1 MEDLPIIKHIPIY
14 AAPKR
19 MLAYV
24 TNEEK
29 TEHTLVTGLRC
40 SKNFEDAYNDMKYT
54 FETYSGARFFK
65 RSVTSDTAK
74 KERQKIRL
82 HHYIQSFKPGEV
94 TPEEAHQIGVEWAEK
109 VFGKNRMVLCATHTD
124 RGHIHNHFAVCPYDM
139 YGQHWYANKATMKMC
154 RAVSDEIAKAHGL
167 SVIEHPKKS
176 YNHKYGEYKAR
187 KEGISWKQK
196 LCDDIDNAIM
206 KENVRSIDDLLKEL
220 MKQGYGIR
228 RGKYISI
235 KVRQN
240 RKPIRSF
247 RLGDGYALE
256 HLEYRIKH
264 KNLEMPLSE
273 ALKYSGI
280 QREYAL
286 CIRQIQIQLYRR
298 PEAERLH
305 FATYR
310 EVEMSSRL
318 LFYLR
323 DNKIHSADDFRKAV
337 SDAEARLKNLKAE
350 KDSLTKKIADEE
362 KLIGDIPKYLEILG
376 RRPFLPKDAVELAKY
391 NYLKDAGITSLE
403 DAEKHRMLLADM
415 KSRLEEVDGKIREAV
430 SEKKTV
436 SDFYALYENQMKSDY
451 QVLLEQAKA
460 EMENIRR
467 EEERKKAEKERS
479 DLQAENKMQDR
490 GKSGF
495 SR

>member
-1 MEDLPIIKHIPIY
+1 MPIIKHIPIY

-19 MLAYV
+19 LISYV
-24 TNEEK
+24 TNENK
-29 TEHTLVTGLRC
+29 TEKTLVTGFNC
-40 SKNFEDAYNDMKYT
+40 SANVSEAYEDMKFG
-54 FETYSGARFFK
+54 FEIFSGERFFK
-65 RSVTSDTAK
+65 RSIKSETAK
-74 KERQKIRL
+74 SEKQKIRL

-94 TPEEAHQIGVEWAEK
+94 TPDEAHQIGVEWAERA
-109 VFGKNRMVLCATHTD
+109 FGKKAVVLCATHTD

-139 YGQHWYANKATMKMC
+139 DGKHWHANKESLRRCKAI
-154 RAVSDEIAKAHGL
+154 SDEIALAHGL
-167 SVIEHPKKS
+167 EIIEHPKKS
-176 YNHKYGEYKAR
+176 YNHKYGEYKMR
-187 KEGISWKQK
+187 KEGKSWKQK
-196 LCDDIDNAIM
+196 LCDDIDDAIM
-206 KENVRSIDDLLKEL
+206 KDSVRNVDDLLKEL
-220 MKQGYGIR
+220 QKQGYGIR

-256 HLEYRIKH
+256 YLEYRIKH

-273 ALKYSGI
+273 ALKFSGI

-286 CIRQIQIQLYRR
+286 CIRQIQIQLYRH

-310 EVEMSSRL
+310 EVERSSRL

-323 DNKIHSADDFRKAV
+323 DSKIHSADDFRKAV

-362 KLIGDIPKYLEILG
+362 KLIGDIPKYLEILK
-376 RRPFLPKDAVELAKY
+376 RIPLLPKDISELAKY

-403 DAEKHRMLLADM
+403 DADKHRLMLADM
-415 KSRLEEVDGKIREAV
+415 KSRLEEADGKVREAV

-451 QVLLEQAKA
+451 QILLEQAKA
-460 EMENIRR
+460 EMEKRQ
-467 EEERKKAEKERS
+467 KAEKERS
-479 DLQAENKMQDR
+479 DLQAEDKIQDR
-490 GKSGF
+490 DRSGF
-495 SR
+495 LR

>member
-1 MEDLPIIKHIPIY
+1 M
-14 AAPKR
+14 
-19 MLAYV
+19 
-24 TNEEK
+24 
-29 TEHTLVTGLRC
+29 
-40 SKNFEDAYNDMKYT
+40 
-54 FETYSGARFFK
+54 
-65 RSVTSDTAK
+65 
-74 KERQKIRL
+74 
-82 HHYIQSFKPGEV
+82 
-94 TPEEAHQIGVEWAEK
+94 
-109 VFGKNRMVLCATHTD
+109 LCATHTD
-124 RGHIHNHFAVCPYDM
+124 RGHIHNHFAVCPYDID
-139 YGQHWYANKATMKMC
+139 GKHWHANKESLRRCKAI
-154 RAVSDEIAKAHGL
+154 SDEIALAHGL

-176 YNHKYGEYKAR
+176 YTHKYGEYKAR

-220 MKQGYGIR
+220 QKQGYGIR

-240 RKPIRSF
+240 RKPIRSY

-256 HLEYRIKH
+256 HLQFRIEH
-264 KNLEMPLSE
+264 KNMEMPMSE

-286 CIRQIQIQLYRR
+286 CIRQIQIQFYRR

-310 EVEMSSRL
+310 EIERSSRL

-323 DNKIHSADDFRKAV
+323 DSKIHSADDFRKAV

-362 KLIGDIPKYLEILG
+362 KLIGDIPKYLETLK
-376 RRPFLPKDAVELAKY
+376 RRPLLPKDISELAKY
-391 NYLKDAGITSLE
+391 NYLKDAGITSLD
-403 DAEKHRMLLADM
+403 DAEKHRLMLADM
-415 KSRLEEVDGKIREAV
+415 KSRLKDADGKIREAV
-430 SEKKTV
+430 AEKKTV

-451 QVLLEQAKA
+451 QILLEQARA
-460 EMENIRR
+460 EIENIRR
-467 EEERKKAEKERS
+467 VEERKKAERERGEV
-479 DLQAENKMQDR
+479 QQENKPQGR

-495 SR
+495 SI

>member
-1 MEDLPIIKHIPIY
+1 MPIIKHIPIY

-19 MLAYV
+19 LISYV
-24 TNEEK
+24 TNEKK
-29 TEHTLVTGLRC
+29 TEKTLVTGLNC
-40 SKNFEDAYNDMKYT
+40 SVNASEAYEDMKFG
-54 FETYSGARFFK
+54 FEMFSGERFFK
-65 RSVTSDTAK
+65 RSIKSETAK
-74 KERQKIRL
+74 SEKQKIRL

-94 TPEEAHQIGVEWAEK
+94 IPDEAHQIGVEWAER

-139 YGQHWYANKATMKMC
+139 YGQRWYANKATMKMC

-176 YNHKYGEYKAR
+176 YNYKYGEYKAR

-240 RKPIRSF
+240 RKPIRSY

-256 HLEYRIKH
+256 HLQFRIEH
-264 KNLEMPLSE
+264 KNMEMPMSE

-310 EVEMSSRL
+310 EVERSSRL

-350 KDSLTKKIADEE
+350 KDSLTKKITNEE
-362 KLIGDIPKYLEILG
+362 KLIGDIPKYLEILK
-376 RRPFLPKDAVELAKY
+376 RRPLLPKDISELAKY

-403 DAEKHRMLLADM
+403 DADKHRLMLADM
-415 KSRLEEVDGKIREAV
+415 KSRLEEADGKVREAV

-490 GKSGF
+490 GRLGF

>member
-1 MEDLPIIKHIPIY
+1 MPIIKHIPIY

-19 MLAYV
+19 LLSYV
-24 TNEEK
+24 TNEKK
-29 TEHTLVTGLRC
+29 TEKTLVTGLNC
-40 SKNFEDAYNDMKYT
+40 SANVSEAYEDMKLG
-54 FETYSGARFFK
+54 FEMFSGERFFK
-65 RSVTSDTAK
+65 RSIKSETAK
-74 KERQKIRL
+74 SEKQKIRL

-94 TPEEAHQIGVEWAEK
+94 TPEEAHQIGEEWAER
-109 VFGKNRMVLCATHTD
+109 VFGKKAVVLCATHTD
-124 RGHIHNHFAVCPYDM
+124 RGHIHNHFAVCPYDID
-139 YGQHWYANKATMKMC
+139 GKHWHANKESLRRCKSI
-154 RAVSDEIAKAHGL
+154 SDEIALAHGL
-167 SVIEHPKKS
+167 EIIEHPKKS
-176 YNHKYGEYKAR
+176 YNHKYGEYKMR
-187 KEGISWKQK
+187 KEGKSWKQK
-196 LCDDIDNAIM
+196 LCDDIDEAIM
-206 KENVRSIDDLLKEL
+206 KESVGSIDDLLKEL
-220 MKQGYGIR
+220 QKQGYGIR

-264 KNLEMPLSE
+264 KNLEMPMSE
-273 ALKYSGI
+273 TLKYSGI
-280 QREYAL
+280 QREYDL

-310 EVEMSSRL
+310 EIERSSRL

-323 DNKIHSADDFRKAV
+323 DSKIHSADDFRKAV

-362 KLIGDIPKYLEILG
+362 KIIEDIPKYLEILG
-376 RRPFLPKDAVELAKY
+376 RRPFFPKDAVELAKY

-403 DAEKHRMLLADM
+403 DAEKHRLVLADM
-415 KSRLEEVDGKIREAV
+415 KSRLEDADGKIREAV

-451 QVLLEQAKA
+451 QVLLEQAKT
-460 EMENIRR
+460 EMEYIRR
-467 EEERKKAEKERS
+467 EKERQMAEKERS

-490 GKSGF
+490 GRAGF

>member
-1 MEDLPIIKHIPIY
+1 MPIIKHIPIY

-29 TEHTLVTGLRC
+29 TEHTLVTGLNC
-40 SKNFEDAYNDMKYT
+40 AKKFEDAYADMEFI
-54 FETYSGARFFK
+54 FETYSGERFFK
-65 RSVTSDTAK
+65 KSIKSDTADREK
-74 KERQKIRL
+74 RKIRL

-94 TPEEAHQIGVEWAEK
+94 TPEEAHQIGVEWAER

-154 RAVSDEIAKAHGL
+154 RAISDEIAKAHSL

-176 YNHKYGEYKAR
+176 YTHKYGEYRAR

-196 LCDDIDNAIM
+196 LCDDIDNEIM
-206 KENVRSIDDLLKEL
+206 KENVRSVDDLLKEL
-220 MKQGYGIR
+220 MKQGYGIK

-235 KVRQN
+235 KVGQN

-256 HLEYRIKH
+256 HLEYRIRN
-264 KNLEMPLSE
+264 KNMEMPLSE
-273 ALKYSGI
+273 ALKFSGI

-298 PEAERLH
+298 PEPDRLH
-305 FATYR
+305 FATFR
-310 EVEMSSRL
+310 EVERSSRL
-318 LFYLR
+318 LFYLQEHR
-323 DNKIHSADDFRKAV
+323 IHSVEDFQKAV
-337 SDAEARLKNLKAE
+337 SAADEKLSELKAE
-350 KDSLTKKIADEE
+350 KAELIQKIAKEE
-362 KLIGDIPKYLEILG
+362 KIIGDIPKYLEILG
-376 RRPFLPKDAVELAKY
+376 RRPFLPKDAVELAQY

-403 DAEKHRMLLADM
+403 DAEKHRLMLADM
-415 KSRLEEVDGKIREAV
+415 KSRLEDADGKIREAV
-430 SEKKTV
+430 CEKKTV
-436 SDFYALYENQMKSDY
+436 YDFYALYENQMKSDY
-451 QVLLEQAKA
+451 QVLLEQARA
-460 EMENIRR
+460 EMEKRQ
-467 EEERKKAEKERS
+467 KAEKERS
-479 DLQAENKMQDR
+479 DLRAENKMQDR
-490 GKSGF
+490 GRAGF

>member
-40 SKNFEDAYNDMKYT
+40 SKNFEDVYNDMKYT
-54 FETYSGARFFK
+54 FETYSGERFFK
-65 RSVTSDTAK
+65 KSIKSDTAE
-74 KERQKIRL
+74 KEKQKIRL

-94 TPEEAHQIGVEWAEK
+94 TPEEAHQIGVEWAER
-109 VFGKNRMVLCATHTD
+109 VFGKKAVVLCATHID

-139 YGQHWYANKATMKMC
+139 YGQRWYANKSTMKMC
-154 RAVSDEIAKAHGL
+154 RAISDEIAKAHGL

-176 YNHKYGEYKAR
+176 YTHKYGEYKAR

-206 KENVRSIDDLLKEL
+206 KDNVRSIDDLLKEL
-220 MKQGYGIR
+220 MKQGYGIK

-240 RKPIRSF
+240 RKPIRSY

-256 HLEYRIKH
+256 HLQFRIEH
-264 KNLEMPLSE
+264 KNMEMPMSE

-310 EVEMSSRL
+310 EVERSSRL
-318 LFYLR
+318 LGYLR

-337 SDAEARLKNLKAE
+337 SDAEAKLKNLKAE

-376 RRPFLPKDAVELAKY
+376 RRPFLPKDAAELAQY

-403 DAEKHRMLLADM
+403 DAEKHRLMLDDM
-415 KSRLEEVDGKIREAV
+415 KSRLEEADGKIREAV

-451 QVLLEQAKA
+451 QVLLEQAKV

-467 EEERKKAEKERS
+467 EEERQKAERERG

-490 GKSGF
+490 GRLEF

>member
-1 MEDLPIIKHIPIY
+1 MPIIKHIPIY

-29 TEHTLVTGLRC
+29 TEHTLVTGLNC
-40 SKNFEDAYNDMKYT
+40 AKKFEDAYADMEFI
-54 FETYSGARFFK
+54 FETYSGERFFK
-65 RSVTSDTAK
+65 KSIKSDTAEMEK
-74 KERQKIRL
+74 QKIRL

-124 RGHIHNHFAVCPYDM
+124 RGHIHNHFAVCSYDM
-139 YGQHWYANKATMKMC
+139 YGQRWYANKATMKMC

-176 YNHKYGEYKAR
+176 YTHKYGEYKAR

-220 MKQGYGIR
+220 MKQGYGIK

-235 KVRQN
+235 KGKQN
-240 RKPIRSF
+240 RNPIRSY

-256 HLEYRIKH
+256 HLQFRIEH
-264 KNLEMPLSE
+264 KNMEMPMSE

-298 PEAERLH
+298 PEPDRLH
-305 FATYR
+305 FATFR
-310 EVEMSSRL
+310 EVERSSKL
-318 LFYLR
+318 LFYLHEHR
-323 DNKIHSADDFRKAV
+323 IHSVEDFQKAV
-337 SDAEARLKNLKAE
+337 SSADEKLSELKAE
-350 KDSLTKKIADEE
+350 KAELIQKIADEE
-362 KLIGDIPKYLEILG
+362 KMIGDIPKYLEVLG
-376 RRPFLPKDAVELAKY
+376 RRPFLPKDAVELAQY
-391 NYLKDAGITSLE
+391 NYLKDSGITSLD
-403 DAEKHRMLLADM
+403 DADKHRLMLANM
-415 KSRLEEVDGKIREAV
+415 KSRLEDADGKIREAV

-436 SDFYALYENQMKSDY
+436 SDFYALYENQKKSDY

-467 EEERKKAEKERS
+467 EEERQKAEKERS
-479 DLQAENKMQDR
+479 DLRSEDKTHDR
-490 GKSGF
+490 NRSGL

>member
-1 MEDLPIIKHIPIY
+1 MPIIKHIPIY

-19 MLAYV
+19 LLAYV
-24 TNEEK
+24 TNEKK
-29 TEHTLVTGLRC
+29 TEKTLVTGLNC
-40 SKNFEDAYNDMKYT
+40 SANASEAYEDMKFNFEM
-54 FETYSGARFFK
+54 FSGERFFK
-65 RSVTSDTAK
+65 RSIKSETAK
-74 KERQKIRL
+74 SEKQKIRL
-82 HHYIQSFKPGEV
+82 HHYIQSFSPGEV
-94 TPEEAHQIGVEWAEK
+94 TPEEAHQIGVEWAERI
-109 VFGKNRMVLCATHTD
+109 FGKKAVVLCVTHTD

-139 YGQHWYANKATMKMC
+139 DGKHWHANKESLRRCKAI
-154 RAVSDEIAKAHGL
+154 SDEIALAHGL
-167 SVIEHPKKS
+167 EIIEHPKKS
-176 YNHKYGEYKAR
+176 YNHKYGEYKMR
-187 KEGISWKQK
+187 KEGKSWKQK
-196 LCDDIDNAIM
+196 LCDDIDEAIM
-206 KENVRSIDDLLKEL
+206 KDSVGSVDDLLKEL
-220 MKQGYGIR
+220 KKQGYGIK

-235 KVRQN
+235 KVKQN

-273 ALKYSGI
+273 ALKFSGI

-310 EVEMSSRL
+310 EVERSSRL

-337 SDAEARLKNLKAE
+337 SDVEEKVEKMKAE
-350 KDSLTKKIADEE
+350 KDSLTKKIADEK

-403 DAEKHRMLLADM
+403 YAEKHRLMLADM
-415 KSRLEEVDGKIREAV
+415 KKRLEDADGKIREAV

-436 SDFYALYENQMKSDY
+436 SDFYALYENQMKSDF

-467 EEERKKAEKERS
+467 EKERQMAEKERS

>member
-40 SKNFEDAYNDMKYT
+40 SKNFEDVYNDMKYT
-54 FETYSGARFFK
+54 FETYSGERFFK
-65 RSVTSDTAK
+65 RSIKSETAK
-74 KERQKIRL
+74 SEKQKIRL

-94 TPEEAHQIGVEWAEK
+94 TPDEAHQIGVEWAER
-109 VFGKNRMVLCATHTD
+109 VFGKKAVVLCATHTD

-139 YGQHWYANKATMKMC
+139 DGKHWHANKDSLRRCKAI
-154 RAVSDEIAKAHGL
+154 SDEIAIAHGL
-167 SVIEHPKKS
+167 EIIEHPKKS
-176 YNHKYGEYKAR
+176 YNHKYGECKMR
-187 KEGISWKQK
+187 KEGKSWKQK
-196 LCDDIDNAIM
+196 LCDDIDDVII
-206 KENVRSIDDLLKEL
+206 KDSVGNVDDLLKEL
-220 MKQGYGIR
+220 QKQGYGIR
-228 RGKYISI
+228 RGVYISI

-298 PEAERLH
+298 PEADRFH
-305 FATYR
+305 FATFR
-310 EVEMSSRL
+310 EVERSSRL

-323 DNKIHSADDFRKAV
+323 DNKIHSADDFRKAI
-337 SDAEARLKNLKAE
+337 SDAEAKLKNLKAE
-350 KDSLTKKIADEE
+350 KDSLTKKIADEK

-376 RRPFLPKDAVELAKY
+376 RRPFFPKDAVELAKY

-403 DAEKHRMLLADM
+403 DSEKHRLMLDEL
-415 KSRLEEVDGKIREAV
+415 KKRFEEVDGKIREAV

-451 QVLLEQAKA
+451 QILLEQVKA
-460 EMENIRR
+460 EMENLRR
-467 EEERKKAEKERS
+467 EEERQRAERERS
-479 DLQAENKMQDR
+479 DLRSEDKTQDR
-490 GKSGF
+490 GRLGF

>member
-1 MEDLPIIKHIPIY
+1 M
-14 AAPKR
+14 
-19 MLAYV
+19 
-24 TNEEK
+24 
-29 TEHTLVTGLRC
+29 
-40 SKNFEDAYNDMKYT
+40 
-54 FETYSGARFFK
+54 
-65 RSVTSDTAK
+65 
-74 KERQKIRL
+74 
-82 HHYIQSFKPGEV
+82 
-94 TPEEAHQIGVEWAEK
+94 
-109 VFGKNRMVLCATHTD
+109 LCATHTD
-124 RGHIHNHFAVCPYDM
+124 RGHIHNHFAVCPYDID
-139 YGQHWYANKATMKMC
+139 GKHWHANKESLRRCKAI
-154 RAVSDEIAKAHGL
+154 SDEIALAHGL

-176 YNHKYGEYKAR
+176 YTHKYGEYKAR

-220 MKQGYGIR
+220 QKQGYGIR

-240 RKPIRSF
+240 RKPIRSY

-256 HLEYRIKH
+256 HLQFRIEH
-264 KNLEMPLSE
+264 KNMEMPMSE

-286 CIRQIQIQLYRR
+286 CIRQIQIQFYRR

-310 EVEMSSRL
+310 EIERSSRL

-323 DNKIHSADDFRKAV
+323 DSKIPSADDFRKAV

-362 KLIGDIPKYLEILG
+362 KLIGDIPKYLETLK
-376 RRPFLPKDAVELAKY
+376 RRPLLPKDISELAKY
-391 NYLKDAGITSLE
+391 NYLKDAGITSLD
-403 DAEKHRMLLADM
+403 DAEKHRLMLADM
-415 KSRLEEVDGKIREAV
+415 KSRLKDADGKIREAV
-430 SEKKTV
+430 AEKKTV

-451 QVLLEQAKA
+451 QILLEQARA
-460 EMENIRR
+460 EIENIRR
-467 EEERKKAEKERS
+467 VEERKKAERERGEVQQES
-479 DLQAENKMQDR
+479 KPQGR

-495 SR
+495 SI

>member
-1 MEDLPIIKHIPIY
+1 MPIIKHIPIY

-19 MLAYV
+19 LLSYV
-24 TNEEK
+24 TNEKK
-29 TEHTLVTGLRC
+29 TEKTLVTGLNC
-40 SKNFEDAYNDMKYT
+40 SANASEAYEDMKFG
-54 FETYSGARFFK
+54 FEMFSGERFFK
-65 RSVTSDTAK
+65 RSIKSETAK
-74 KERQKIRL
+74 SEKQKIRL

-94 TPEEAHQIGVEWAEK
+94 TPDEAHQIGVEWAER
-109 VFGKNRMVLCATHTD
+109 VFGKKAVVLCATHTD
-124 RGHIHNHFAVCPYDM
+124 RGHIHNHFAVCPYDID
-139 YGQHWYANKATMKMC
+139 GKHWHANKESLRKCKAI
-154 RAVSDEIAKAHGL
+154 SDEIALAHGIEI
-167 SVIEHPKKS
+167 IEHPKKS
-176 YNHKYGEYKAR
+176 YNHKYGECKMR
-187 KEGISWKQK
+187 KEGKSWKQK

-206 KENVRSIDDLLKEL
+206 KDSVRNVDDLLKEL
-220 MKQGYGIR
+220 KKQGYDIR
-228 RGKYISI
+228 RGVYISI

-240 RKPIRSF
+240 RKPIRSY

-256 HLEYRIKH
+256 HLQFRIEH
-264 KNLEMPLSE
+264 KNMEMPLSE
-273 ALKYSGI
+273 ALKFSGI

-286 CIRQIQIQLYRR
+286 CIRQIQIKLYRC

-310 EVEMSSRL
+310 EIERSSRL

-323 DNKIHSADDFRKAV
+323 DSKIHSADDFQKAV
-337 SDAEARLKNLKAE
+337 SDAEEKVEKLKAE

-362 KLIGDIPKYLEILG
+362 KLIGDIPKYLEILK
-376 RRPFLPKDAVELAKY
+376 RRPLLPKDISELAKY

-403 DAEKHRMLLADM
+403 DSEKHRLLLADM
-415 KSRLEEVDGKIREAV
+415 KSRLEDVDGKIREAV

-460 EMENIRR
+460 EIENIRR
-467 EEERKKAEKERS
+467 EEERQKSERERS
-479 DLQAENKMQDR
+479 DLQAEDKMQDR
-490 GKSGF
+490 GRLGF

>member
-1 MEDLPIIKHIPIY
+1 MPIIKHIPIY

-19 MLAYV
+19 LISYV
-24 TNEEK
+24 TNENK
-29 TEHTLVTGLRC
+29 TEKTLVTGFNC
-40 SKNFEDAYNDMKYT
+40 SANVSEAYEDMKLG
-54 FETYSGARFFK
+54 FEMFSGERFFK
-65 RSVTSDTAK
+65 RSIKSETAK
-74 KERQKIRL
+74 SEKQKIRL

-94 TPEEAHQIGVEWAEK
+94 TPDEAHQIGVEWAER
-109 VFGKNRMVLCATHTD
+109 VFGKKAVVLCATHTD

-139 YGQHWYANKATMKMC
+139 DGKHWHANKESLRRCKAI
-154 RAVSDEIAKAHGL
+154 SDEIALVHGFEI
-167 SVIEHPKKS
+167 IEHPKKS
-176 YNHKYGEYKAR
+176 YNHKYGEYKMR
-187 KEGISWKQK
+187 KEGKSWKQK
-196 LCDDIDNAIM
+196 LCDDIDDAIM
-206 KENVRSIDDLLKEL
+206 KDSVRNVDDLLKEL

-228 RGKYISI
+228 REVYISI
-235 KVRQN
+235 KVKQN
-240 RKPIRSF
+240 LKPIRSY

-273 ALKYSGI
+273 ALKFSGI

-286 CIRQIQIQLYRR
+286 CIRQIQIQLYRH

-310 EVEMSSRL
+310 EVERSSRL

-362 KLIGDIPKYLEILG
+362 KIIEDIPKYLEILS
-376 RRPFLPKDAVELAKY
+376 RRPFFPKDAVELAKY

-403 DAEKHRMLLADM
+403 DADKHRLMLADM
-415 KSRLEEVDGKIREAV
+415 KSRLEEADGKVREAV

-451 QVLLEQAKA
+451 QILLEQAKA

-467 EEERKKAEKERS
+467 EEERQKAEKERS
-479 DLQAENKMQDR
+479 DLRSEDKTHDR
-490 GKSGF
+490 NRSGL

>member
-1 MEDLPIIKHIPIY
+1 MPIIKHIPIY

-19 MLAYV
+19 LISYV
-24 TNEEK
+24 TNEKK
-29 TEHTLVTGLRC
+29 TEKTLVTGLNC
-40 SKNFEDAYNDMKYT
+40 SANASEAYEDMKFG
-54 FETYSGARFFK
+54 FEMFSGERFFK
-65 RSVTSDTAK
+65 RSIRSETAK
-74 KERQKIRL
+74 SEKQKIRL

-94 TPEEAHQIGVEWAEK
+94 TPDEAHQIGVEWAER

-124 RGHIHNHFAVCPYDM
+124 RGHIHNHFAVCPYDID
-139 YGQHWYANKATMKMC
+139 GKHWHANKESLRRCKAI
-154 RAVSDEIAKAHGL
+154 SDEISLAHGL
-167 SVIEHPKKS
+167 EIIEHPKKS
-176 YNHKYGEYKAR
+176 YNHKYGEYKMR
-187 KEGISWKQK
+187 KEGKSWKQK
-196 LCDDIDNAIM
+196 LCDDIDEAIM
-206 KENVRSIDDLLKEL
+206 KESVGSVDDLLKEL
-220 MKQGYGIR
+220 QKQGYGIR
-228 RGKYISI
+228 REVYISI

-264 KNLEMPLSE
+264 KNMEMPMSE

-305 FATYR
+305 FAKFR
-310 EVEMSSRL
+310 EVERSSRL
-318 LFYLR
+318 LFYLQEHR
-323 DNKIHSADDFRKAV
+323 IHSVEDFQKAV
-337 SDAEARLKNLKAE
+337 SSADEKLSELKAKKAE
-350 KDSLTKKIADEE
+350 LIQKIADEE
-362 KLIGDIPKYLEILG
+362 KMIGDIPKYLEVLG
-376 RRPFLPKDAVELAKY
+376 RRPFLPKDAVELAQY

-403 DAEKHRMLLADM
+403 DADKHRLMLADM
-415 KSRLEEVDGKIREAV
+415 KSRLEEADGKIREAV

-460 EMENIRR
+460 EIENIRR
-467 EEERKKAEKERS
+467 EEERQKAEKERS
-479 DLQAENKMQDR
+479 DLRSEDKTHDR
-490 GKSGF
+490 NRSGL

>member
-1 MEDLPIIKHIPIY
+1 M
-14 AAPKR
+14 
-19 MLAYV
+19 
-24 TNEEK
+24 
-29 TEHTLVTGLRC
+29 
-40 SKNFEDAYNDMKYT
+40 
-54 FETYSGARFFK
+54 
-65 RSVTSDTAK
+65 
-74 KERQKIRL
+74 
-82 HHYIQSFKPGEV
+82 
-94 TPEEAHQIGVEWAEK
+94 
-109 VFGKNRMVLCATHTD
+109 
-124 RGHIHNHFAVCPYDM
+124 
-139 YGQHWYANKATMKMC
+139 
-154 RAVSDEIAKAHGL
+154 
-167 SVIEHPKKS
+167 
-176 YNHKYGEYKAR
+176 
-187 KEGISWKQK
+187 
-196 LCDDIDNAIM
+196 CDDIDNAIM
-206 KENVRSIDDLLKEL
+206 KDSVRNVDDLLKEL
-220 MKQGYGIR
+220 KKQGYGIR
-228 RGKYISI
+228 RGVYISI

-273 ALKYSGI
+273 ALKFSGI

-298 PEAERLH
+298 PEAERLR

-310 EVEMSSRL
+310 EVERSSCL

-337 SDAEARLKNLKAE
+337 SDAEEKVEKLKSE

-362 KLIGDIPKYLEILG
+362 KLIGDVPKYFEILK
-376 RRPFLPKDAVELAKY
+376 RRPLLPKDISKLAKY

-403 DAEKHRMLLADM
+403 DAEKHRLMLDEL
-415 KSRLEEVDGKIREAV
+415 KKRFEEVDGKIREAV

-451 QVLLEQAKA
+451 QILLEQAKA
-460 EMENIRR
+460 KMENIRR
-467 EEERKKAEKERS
+467 EEERQMAEKERS

-490 GKSGF
+490 DRSGF

>member
-1 MEDLPIIKHIPIY
+1 MPIIKHIPIY

-29 TEHTLVTGLRC
+29 TEDTLVTGLNC
-40 SKNFEDAYNDMKYT
+40 STKYNDAYEDMKFNFEM
-54 FETYSGARFFK
+54 YSGERFFK
-65 RSVTSDTAK
+65 RSIKSDTAK
-74 KERQKIRL
+74 RERQKIRM

-109 VFGKNRMVLCATHTD
+109 VFGKKHMVLCATHTD

-139 YGQHWYANKATMKMC
+139 YGKHWYANKRTMRMC
-154 RAVSDEIAKAHGL
+154 RAISDEIALAHGL
-167 SVIEHPKKS
+167 EIIEHPKKS
-176 YNHKYGEYKAR
+176 YCHKYGEYKAR
-187 KEGISWKQK
+187 KEGRSWKQK

-206 KENVRSIDDLLKEL
+206 KDNVRSIDDLLKEL
-220 MKQGYGIR
+220 MKQGYGIK

-240 RKPIRSF
+240 RKPIRSY

-256 HLEYRIKH
+256 HLQFRIEH
-264 KNLEMPLSE
+264 KNMEMPMSE
-273 ALKYSGI
+273 ALKYSGF
-280 QREYAL
+280 QREYVL

-310 EVEMSSRL
+310 EVESLSRL

-323 DNKIHSADDFRKAV
+323 DSKIHSADDFQKAV

-362 KLIGDIPKYLEILG
+362 KLIGDIPKYLEILK
-376 RRPFLPKDAVELAKY
+376 RRPLLPKDISELAKY
-391 NYLKDAGITSLE
+391 NYLKDSGITSLE
-403 DAEKHRMLLADM
+403 DAEKHRLVLADM
-415 KSRLEEVDGKIREAV
+415 KSRLEDADGKIREAV

-460 EMENIRR
+460 EIENIRR
-467 EEERKKAEKERS
+467 VEERQKAEKERS

-490 GKSGF
+490 GRTGF

>member
-1 MEDLPIIKHIPIY
+1 MPIIKHIPIY
-14 AAPKR
+14 AVPKR
-19 MLAYV
+19 LLSYV
-24 TNEEK
+24 TNEKK
-29 TEHTLVTGLRC
+29 TEKTLVTGLNC
-40 SKNFEDAYNDMKYT
+40 SANASEAYEDMKFG
-54 FETYSGARFFK
+54 FEMFSGERFFK
-65 RSVTSDTAK
+65 RSIRSEMAK
-74 KERQKIRL
+74 SEKQKIRL

-94 TPEEAHQIGVEWAEK
+94 TPDEAHQIGVEWAER
-109 VFGKNRMVLCATHTD
+109 VFGKKAVVLCATHTD

-139 YGQHWYANKATMKMC
+139 DGKHWHANKESLRRCKDI
-154 RAVSDEIAKAHGL
+154 SDEIALAHGL
-167 SVIEHPKKS
+167 EIIEHPKKS
-176 YNHKYGEYKAR
+176 YNHKYGEYKMR
-187 KEGISWKQK
+187 KERKSWKQK
-196 LCDDIDNAIM
+196 LCDDIDDAIM
-206 KENVRSIDDLLKEL
+206 KDSVRNVDDLLKEL

-240 RKPIRSF
+240 RKPIRSY

-256 HLEYRIKH
+256 HLQFRIEH
-264 KNLEMPLSE
+264 KNMEMPMSE

-286 CIRQIQIQLYRR
+286 CIRQIQIQLYRH

-310 EVEMSSRL
+310 EVERSSRL

-337 SDAEARLKNLKAE
+337 SDAEARLKNLKSE

-362 KLIGDIPKYLEILG
+362 KLIGDIPKYLETLK
-376 RRPFLPKDAVELAKY
+376 RRPLLPKDISELAKY

-403 DAEKHRMLLADM
+403 DSEKHRLMLADM
-415 KSRLEEVDGKIREAV
+415 KSRLKDADGKIREAV
-430 SEKKTV
+430 AEKKTV

-451 QVLLEQAKA
+451 QILLEQAKA
-460 EMENIRR
+460 EMENICR
-467 EEERKKAEKERS
+467 EKER
-479 DLQAENKMQDR
+479 QKAERERGEVQQESKPQSR

-495 SR
+495 SI

>member
-1 MEDLPIIKHIPIY
+1 MPIIKHIPIY

-19 MLAYV
+19 LLSYV
-24 TNEEK
+24 TNEKK
-29 TEHTLVTGLRC
+29 TEKTLVTGLNC
-40 SKNFEDAYNDMKYT
+40 SANASEAYEDMKFG
-54 FETYSGARFFK
+54 FEMFSGERFFK
-65 RSVTSDTAK
+65 RSIRSETAK
-74 KERQKIRL
+74 SEKQKIRL

-94 TPEEAHQIGVEWAEK
+94 TPEEAHQIGVEWAER

-139 YGQHWYANKATMKMC
+139 DGKHWHANKESLRRCKAI
-154 RAVSDEIAKAHGL
+154 SDEIALAHGL
-167 SVIEHPKKS
+167 EIIEHPKKS
-176 YNHKYGEYKAR
+176 YNHKYGEYKMR
-187 KEGISWKQK
+187 KERKSWKQK
-196 LCDDIDNAIM
+196 LCDDIDDAIM
-206 KENVRSIDDLLKEL
+206 KESVGSVDDLLEEL
-220 MKQGYGIR
+220 QKQGYGIR
-228 RGKYISI
+228 WGKYISI

-240 RKPIRSF
+240 RKPIRSY

-256 HLEYRIKH
+256 HLQFRIEH
-264 KNLEMPLSE
+264 KNMEMPMSE

-298 PEAERLH
+298 PEPDRLH

-310 EVEMSSRL
+310 EVERSSRL

-337 SDAEARLKNLKAE
+337 FDAEEKVKNLKAE
-350 KDSLTKKIADEE
+350 KDSLRKKIADEE

-376 RRPFLPKDAVELAKY
+376 RRPFLPKDAVELAQY

-403 DAEKHRMLLADM
+403 DSEKHRLMLADM
-415 KSRLEEVDGKIREAV
+415 KSQLEDADGKIREAV

-451 QVLLEQAKA
+451 QILLEQAKA

-467 EEERKKAEKERS
+467 EEERQKAEKEKS

-490 GKSGF
+490 DRSGF